1 MIFRKEYFGY
11 HGQFENESDVSR
23 GHSESMWKSGSNNRL
38 DKYILPILAK
48 QNWRVYH
55 FHDTGRSAKIKQEH
69 NISNNKFLM
78 NDAGNLAAFLHR
90 LKENYEKSYN
100 EIIATIQLIA
110 PYFKDF
116 VLEPQESN
124 NE

>member
-55 FHDTGRSAKIKQEH
+55 FHDTGRSAKVKQEH